1 MEMKDLLEY
10 PDYDSPI
17 VVNIIDTMAKQ
28 IATNIDN
35 SVVNVIHKAGIDIDK
50 DKLVS
55 AMKQDK
61 ERYEEAYRRGLEGGY
76 NKRDSDIIR
85 CKDCKHRPINID
97 GNSVHGYILHFPD
110 YKCPAQCSDG
120 YYDWFP
126 EDDWYCANGEKKEDT

>member
-17 VVNIIDTMAKQ
+17 ALNIIDAMAEQ

-35 SVVNVIHKAGIDIDK
+35 SVVNAIHKAGIDIDK
-50 DKLVS
+50 DKFVS

-61 ERYEEAYRRGLEGGY
+61 ERYEEAYRHGFEGGY

-85 CKDCKHRPINID
+85 CKDCQYSEYDPETDHLRCQHPF
-97 GNSVHGYILHFPD
+97 GLAGMTHG
-110 YKCPAQCSDG
+110 A
-120 YYDWFP
+120 DWF
-126 EDDWYCANGEKKEDT
+126 CADGMEKE